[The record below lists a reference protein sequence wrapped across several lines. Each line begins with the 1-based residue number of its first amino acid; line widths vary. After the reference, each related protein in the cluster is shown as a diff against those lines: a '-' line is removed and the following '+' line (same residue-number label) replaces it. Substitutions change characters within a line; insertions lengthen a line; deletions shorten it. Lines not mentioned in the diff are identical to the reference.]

1 MPLALAFRGEA
12 RGHEMPSNGFN
23 DSCPSCNST
32 GFQEGILWRDCHSL
46 EDFSRTLSCS
56 ARGGVRSVI
65 SKLEPSLYDEMSK
78 IGQRFQNG
86 ANH

>member
-1 MPLALAFRGEA
+1 MVLMTHVPPAIPL
-12 RGHEMPSNGFN
+12 
-23 DSCPSCNST
+23 DSRREYSGQNC
-32 GFQEGILWRDCHSL
+32 RSL

-56 ARGGVRSVI
+56 ARSRVRSVI
-65 SKLEPSLYDEMSK
+65 SKLELSLYDEMSK

>member
-1 MPLALAFRGEA
+1 MGTRCLQMALMTHVPPAI
-12 RGHEMPSNGFN
+12 PP
-23 DSCPSCNST
+23 DSRRECSGRN
-32 GFQEGILWRDCHSL
+32 CHSL

-65 SKLEPSLYDEMSK
+65 STVEPSLYDEMSK